1 MSKGVIFNIQRYSIH
16 DGPGIRTTVFLKGC
30 PLSCFWCQNP
40 ESQTKKPEIFLDKSK
55 CILCGR
61 CVAICPTGATRLLEE
76 SSAIDRGI
84 CTGCGKCAEV
94 CPNEARKVTGKFM
107 TVDEVVSEV
116 LRDTKFYENSGGGV
130 TLSGGDPLAQPDFAL
145 SIMQRCKDEG
155 LHVTLDTCGY
165 APWPTMEKLLKYA
178 DLVLF
183 DIKIMDATKHR
194 EATRKDNHVIL
205 MNARRIARLKPMR
218 IRIPVIPGFNDSL
231 EEVRKIAHFTK
242 NELGLVEIDLLPYN
256 KMGEVKYEY
265 LDRSYIP
272 LEAKDDSH
280 MQALESVVSLEVG
293 LSH

>member
-1 MSKGVIFNIQRYSIH
+1 MSKGVIFNLQRYSIH

-55 CILCGR
+55 CTLCGR
-61 CVAICPTGATRLLEE
+61 CVAICPTGATSLLKE
-76 SSAIDRGI
+76 SSAIDRSI
-84 CTGCGKCAEV
+84 CIGCGKCAEV
-94 CPNEARKVTGKFM
+94 CPNEARRVIGNFI

-130 TLSGGDPLAQPDFAL
+130 TLSGGDPLAQPNFAL
-145 SIMQRCKDEG
+145 SIMQRCKNEG

-165 APWPTMEKLLKYA
+165 APWTTMGKLLKYT

-183 DIKIMDATKHR
+183 DIKVMDAAKHH
-194 EATRKDNHVIL
+194 EATGKGNRMIL
-205 MNARRIARLKPMR
+205 MNARRVVKLKPMR
-218 IRIPVIPGFNDSL
+218 VRIPVIAGFNDSH
-231 EEVRKIAHFTK
+231 EEVRKIAHFVK
-242 NELGLVEIDLLPYN
+242 NELGLVDIDLLPYN
-256 KMGEVKYEY
+256 KMGETKYEY
-265 LDRSYIP
+265 LDRSCIP

-280 MQALESVVSLEVG
+280 MQALESVVSLKVG

>member
-61 CVAICPTGATRLLEE
+61 CVAICPTGATSLLEE
-76 SSAIDRGI
+76 SSAIDRSI
-84 CTGCGKCAEV
+84 CIGCGKCAEV
-94 CPNEARKVTGKFM
+94 CPNETRRVIGKFM
-107 TVDEVVSEV
+107 TVDEVVSEA
-116 LRDTKFYENSGGGV
+116 LRDTKFYENSGGGI
-130 TLSGGDPLAQPDFAL
+130 TLSGGDPLAQPNFAL
-145 SIMQRCKDEG
+145 SIMQRCKNEG

-165 APWPTMEKLLKYA
+165 APWTTMEKLLKYV

-183 DIKIMDATKHR
+183 DIKVMDAAKHH
-194 EATRKDNHVIL
+194 EAIGKNNRVIL
-205 MNARRIARLKPMR
+205 MNAKRVAKLKPMR
-218 IRIPVIPGFNDSL
+218 VRIPVIAGFNDSL

-242 NELGLVEIDLLPYN
+242 NELGLVDIDLLPYN

-280 MQALESVVSLEVG
+280 MQALESVVSLEAG

>member
-1 MSKGVIFNIQRYSIH
+1 MPKGVIFNIQRYSIH

-55 CILCGR
+55 CILCEQ
-61 CVAICPTGATRLLEE
+61 CAATCPTGATSLLEE
-76 SSAIDRGI
+76 SSAIDRSI
-84 CTGCGKCAEV
+84 CIGCGKCAEV
-94 CPNEARKVTGKFM
+94 CSNEARRVIGKFM

-130 TLSGGDPLAQPDFAL
+130 TLSGGDPLAQPNFAL

-165 APWPTMEKLLKYA
+165 APWSTMEKLLKYA

-183 DIKIMDATKHR
+183 DIKVMDAAKHH
-194 EATRKDNHVIL
+194 EAIGKDNRVVL
-205 MNARRIARLKPMR
+205 MNARRVARLKPMR
-218 IRIPVIPGFNDSL
+218 VRVPIIPGFNDSL
-231 EEVRKIAHFTK
+231 EEVRKIVRFAK
-242 NELGLVEIDLLPYN
+242 NELGLVDIDLLPYN
-256 KMGEVKYEY
+256 NMGEVKYEY
-265 LDRSYIP
+265 LDKSYLP

-293 LSH
+293 LPH

>member
-55 CILCGR
+55 CILCER
-61 CVAICPTGATRLLEE
+61 CVAICPTGATSLLEE
-76 SSAIDRGI
+76 SSAIDRSI
-84 CTGCGKCAEV
+84 CIGCGKCAEV
-94 CPNEARKVTGKFM
+94 CSNEARKVIGKFM

-130 TLSGGDPLAQPDFAL
+130 TLSGGDPLAQPNFAL

-155 LHVTLDTCGY
+155 LHVTIDTCGY
-165 APWPTMEKLLKYA
+165 APWSTIEKLLKYA

-183 DIKIMDATKHR
+183 DIKVMDAVKHH
-194 EATRKDNHVIL
+194 EATGNDNHVIL
-205 MNARRIARLKPMR
+205 MNARRVAKLKPMR
-218 IRIPVIPGFNDSL
+218 VRIPVIAGFNDSL

-242 NELGLVEIDLLPYN
+242 NELGLVDIDLLLYN
-256 KMGEVKYEY
+256 KMGEVKYEH

-272 LEAKDDSH
+272 LEAKDDNH